1 MEFHIITPRW
11 AELVMRT
18 VDGRLEIV
26 PPPQPAPAPG
36 AVAAPVEPAK

>member
-1 MEFHIITPRW
+1 MEFHVITPRR

-26 PPPQPAPAPG
+26 PPPQQVPAPG
-36 AVAAPVEPAK
+36 AVPAPVAPAK